1 VKKGIAHHK
10 AKKAQA
16 AKKDSQT
23 DSANE
28 SDDETTAPAPQH

>member
-1 VKKGIAHHK
+1 VNKAIAHHNAEK
-10 AKKAQA
+10 APAS
-16 AKKDSQT
+16 KKDSQT